1 MFDKFVMIIIY
12 SKTNGKF
19 NYSYR
24 QTNYKP
30 QQKYRVGQRSIIT
43 SALFDKTLKNNEQI
57 IDNLTINPPNQRLL
71 TIELLLL
78 R

>member
-1 MFDKFVMIIIY
+1 MIIIY
-12 SKTNGKF
+12 SKTKWQIQLLIHIAKQIINRNK
-19 NYSYR
+19 NTASNSEVLLLVLYLI
-24 QTNYKP
+24 K
-30 QQKYRVGQRSIIT
+30 RSR
-43 SALFDKTLKNNEQI
+43 NNEQI